1 MSKRVRLS
9 AEDRKKQICEAGKK
23 LFLEKGFRATTMED
37 IMRASGLSKGGLYHH
52 YHSTTEILYDLMM
65 LGNEK
70 RFELSEDFMKNHI
83 EISREE
89 MILEITL
96 SKILD
101 QNEYKSLYAILL
113 MEAKKDE
120 RLQELLIK
128 LNEDSQQEFLQ
139 FIKKNQLEELACLVS
154 EEFMAFVNAMI
165 VATEVLDVRE
175 VFLQHKEFFKMIL
188 ENYQKMKRNEVGEEQ
203 SVEKE

>member
-9 AEDRKKQICEAGKK
+9 VEDRKKQICEAGKK

-37 IMRASGLSKGGLYHH
+37 IMRTSGLSKGGLYHH

-65 LGNEK
+65 LGNDK
-70 RFELSEDFMKNHI
+70 RFEISEDFMKNHT

-113 MEAKKDE
+113 MEARKDE

-139 FIKKNQLEELACLVS
+139 FLKKNQLEELSCFLD
-154 EEFMAFVNAMI
+154 EEFLAFMNSMILAM
-165 VATEVLDVRE
+165 EVLDVRE
-175 VFLQHKEFFKMIL
+175 TFLQHREFFKMIL
-188 ENYQKMKRNEVGEEQ
+188 ENYKKMKLKGVGKSEG
-203 SVEKE
+203 